1 MASERAAVDHHTI
14 FLEEGVRDEE
24 SWNRELRWQVGQK
37 GDDFCRDSQLPE
49 KLGSYMPG
57 T

>member
-24 SWNRELRWQVGQK
+24 SWDRELRWKVGQK
-37 GDDFCRDSQLPE
+37 GDYCRDSQLPE
-49 KLGSYMPG
+49 KLSRYMPG